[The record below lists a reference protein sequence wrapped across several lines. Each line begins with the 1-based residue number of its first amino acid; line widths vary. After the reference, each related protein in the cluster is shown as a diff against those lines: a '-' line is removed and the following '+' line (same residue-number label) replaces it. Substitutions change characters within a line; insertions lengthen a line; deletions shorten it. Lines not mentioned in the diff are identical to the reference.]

1 MSLICKKIHIL
12 FNNLPHYSFPFETES
27 IPENGIYILFE
38 KGEAAH
44 GVNRIVRI
52 GTHTGENQLTSRLNQ
67 HFIQENKDRSIFRK
81 NIGRCFLNK
90 KLDPYLKIWNMDFTT
105 SAMKKSYLIDYDY
118 QKQIERKISKYI
130 QSNFTFAVLSINSK
144 RERFALESKI
154 VSTVSL
160 CKECFPSAHWL
171 GLSSTK
177 DKIRESGLWQVNEL
191 YKEPLLQKDIERLEH
206 FALAQLNV

>member
-12 FNNLPHYSFPFETES
+12 FNNLPRYSFPFDKES

-38 KGEAAH
+38 KGETAH
-44 GVNRIVRI
+44 GVDRIVRV
-52 GTHTGENQLTSRLNQ
+52 GTHTGKKQLRSRLNQ
-67 HFIQENKDRSIFRK
+67 HFIQKNKDRSIFRK

-90 KLDPYLKIWNMDFTT
+90 KPYPYLKIWDMDFTT
-105 SAMKKSYLIDYDY
+105 SAMKKKSYLIDYDY

-144 RERFALESKI
+144 RERLTLESKI

-177 DKIRESGLWQVNEL
+177 DKIKESGLWQVNEL
-191 YKEPLLQKDIERLEH
+191 YKTPLALSDFEHIEELIV
-206 FALAQLNV
+206 Q